1 MKKLLLLSALLIFA
15 CSSELF
21 CQDYMKMNKKNLRIE
36 YQKKLNQIDSLKQV
50 LDLTY
55 SKNQNLQSNL
65 NSANNDLLSI
75 SDSLKNSNLEI
86 SQLEAKLLNSKN
98 ELSQLG
104 LEIDNLVKQNSG
116 YLGLITDKNLQIDSL
131 RTSLNIASDE
141 KSDLISQNSLKT
153 RTIDS
158 LIDQNEV
165 LIEQL
170 NEPSLIIGELK
181 RVYEDEVGGYEDNI
195 ESTCFINNIII
206 KTVWVDIEHCAE
218 SADCWDSYYESS
230 YYKAGDNVI
239 AKKKDL
245 KSLFK
250 NPEIVL
256 KLINK
261 NFKEY
266 FYELYKDHK
275 DCMDYDP
282 NYKYRSWSSI
292 KLHVGYQGGRNRI
305 WFESNLELNERYCER
320 MIGNLTFD
328 TSFNEILKLIK
339 Q

>member
-104 LEIDNLVKQNSG
+104 LEIDNLVKLNSG

-158 LIDQNEV
+158 LIDQN
-165 LIEQL
+165 
-170 NEPSLIIGELK
+170 
-181 RVYEDEVGGYEDNI
+181 
-195 ESTCFINNIII
+195 
-206 KTVWVDIEHCAE
+206 
-218 SADCWDSYYESS
+218 
-230 YYKAGDNVI
+230 
-239 AKKKDL
+239 
-245 KSLFK
+245 
-250 NPEIVL
+250 
-256 KLINK
+256 
-261 NFKEY
+261 
-266 FYELYKDHK
+266 
-275 DCMDYDP
+275 
-282 NYKYRSWSSI
+282 
-292 KLHVGYQGGRNRI
+292 
-305 WFESNLELNERYCER
+305 
-320 MIGNLTFD
+320 
-328 TSFNEILKLIK
+328 
-339 Q
+339 

>member
-141 KSDLISQNSLKT
+141 KSDLISQNSLKAI
-153 RTIDS
+153 TIDS
-158 LIDQNEV
+158 LKNE
-165 LIEQL
+165 
-170 NEPSLIIGELK
+170 
-181 RVYEDEVGGYEDNI
+181 
-195 ESTCFINNIII
+195 NN
-206 KTVWVDIEHCAE
+206 
-218 SADCWDSYYESS
+218 
-230 YYKAGDNVI
+230 
-239 AKKKDL
+239 DL
-245 KSLFK
+245 KD
-250 NPEIVL
+250 
-256 KLINK
+256 KLADEYLS
-261 NFKEY
+261 KEY
-266 FYELYKDHK
+266 FKGLKGMIEVRGKKIDEDWFIDSHFVSFLVEKSIEKDLIGK
-275 DCMDYDP
+275 EITIMLSAGSDCD
-282 NYKYRSWSSI
+282 NTSRFEQSFKG
-292 KLHVGYQGGRNRI
+292 KGGT
-305 WFESNLELNERYCER
+305 
-320 MIGNLTFD
+320 GFD
-328 TSFNEILKLIK
+328 TSDETDFGMPCDPEYGDNCNFQLFIK
-339 Q
+339 QVEYICYDLDGEDYEMEVFEAVIINQL